1 MVFPWYSLGLWYM
14 YSLMY
19 SLGIPLVFPNVSPWY
34 SLGIYIQKFVP
45 HTYTMEHP
53 RIPQDSPGFP
63 RIPQDSPGYIK
74 ASPGIPK
81 LLFLR
86 GHWFTNGYLRVAMG
100 SFWDTIFNIPF
111 YIFVPFFKRGP
122 QGILIRSYGYK
133 SGINMI
139 TKPQETS
146 GIPRET

>member
-1 MVFPWYSLGLWYM
+1 M
-14 YSLMY
+14 YP
-19 SLGIPLVFPNVSPWY
+19 LGIPLVYIYKNLFLIHTPWN
-34 SLGIYIQKFVP
+34 
-45 HTYTMEHP
+45 T
-53 RIPQDSPGFP
+53 PGFP